1 MRRGLKG
8 EDGFVIV
15 RSVVKIGYTVWI
27 FSFFFFF
34 LSFERKLDN
43 VGKYLRAASM
53 AITSALYLRLGFFYE
68 IPWISINRAVRL
80 LVFQTIVIRLL
91 NNRVRIILSRSSVIR
106 GFSLQVGKIN
116 FNF

>member
-27 FSFFFFF
+27 FSFSFFF

-91 NNRVRIILSRSSVIR
+91 NNRVRIVLSRSSVIR
-106 GFSLQVGKIN
+106 GGIFFTSWENQ
-116 FNF
+116 F